1 MTTWRDDGRKVK
13 GDELVP
19 QWNEQGLA
27 PAIVQDVHTGQ
38 VLMLAWMNA
47 EAWRLTRETGEA
59 HFWSR
64 SRKQLWR
71 KGETSGN
78 VQRVIE
84 IRLDCDADAI
94 LLRVEPAGPACHTG
108 ERSCFFTVV
117 GGRKSEVG
125 NRKSEIGGRKSE
137 VGDQSDVLDRL
148 YQVIVDRKQD
158 PRPGSYTAQLFERG
172 LAEIAKKVGEESV
185 EVIVAALGQSDE
197 RLVSEVADLL
207 YHSLVLL
214 AARNVSFD
222 QVKAELE
229 KRRK

>member
-1 MTTWRDDGRKVK
+1 MTTWRDEGRKVK

-19 QWNEQGLA
+19 QWNEQGLS
-27 PAIVQDVHTGQ
+27 PAIVQDVRTGQ

-47 EAWRLTRETGEA
+47 EAWRLTRETGEV

-84 IRLDCDADAI
+84 IRLDCDADTI
-94 LLRVEPAGPACHTG
+94 LLRVDPAGPACHTG

-117 GGRKSEVG
+117 
-125 NRKSEIGGRKSE
+125 GGRKSE

>member
-1 MTTWRDDGRKVK
+1 MTNENAQPK
-13 GDELVP
+13 
-19 QWNEQGLA
+19 WNEQGLA
-27 PAIVQDVHTGQ
+27 PAIVQDAKTGE

-47 EAWRLTRETGEA
+47 EAWQLTQETSEA

-64 SRKQLWR
+64 SRQSLWR

-78 VQRVIE
+78 VQHVVE
-84 IRLDCDADAI
+84 IRLDCDEDAI

-108 ERSCFFTVV
+108 ERSCFFQVV
-117 GGRKSEVG
+117 GSQRSVT
-125 NRKSEIGGRKSE
+125 
-137 VGDQSDVLDRL
+137 GDQPVTVLD
-148 YQVIVDRKQD
+148 QVYHVILDRKQN

-172 LAEIAKKVGEESV
+172 MAEIAKKVGEESV

-197 RLVSEVADLL
+197 RLVSETADLL

-214 AARNVSFD
+214 AARGVPLI
-222 QVKAELE
+222 QVETELE